1 MDKAKLVAGLA
12 SAFVLAS
19 AAPAAAQSL
28 APVGIWSLSES
39 SGTVAHDTVFN
50 HDPGTVQSGATS
62 TQGRFQ
68 GSLAFDGNN
77 GAVDVPNEPA
87 LEPANVTVSAW
98 VNSATRP
105 GNFRYVVVKG
115 ATGCIAG
122 SYGMYTGANGGLE
135 FYASSNGGLNY
146 SVSPDAGTSVW
157 DGKWHSVIGTFDS
170 STVRLYVDGKQVGSG
185 TPDTSA
191 ITYGLSSSNDLMIG
205 NYGGCSG
212 LGFSGR
218 IDEVKVFGRALGA
231 QEISLAVQASQWV
244 PSQLPGDLV
253 L

>member
-1 MDKAKLVAGLA
+1 MPTGERKD
-12 SAFVLAS
+12 
-19 AAPAAAQSL
+19 APACAVACLSRSSL
-28 APVGIWSLSES
+28 ICRTGGNIGHGQGKAGRWIGIRIRAGERCAGGRSVACAGRYLEPSLNES

-135 FYASSNGGLNY
+135 FYASSNGGL
-146 SVSPDAGTSVW
+146 
-157 DGKWHSVIGTFDS
+157 
-170 STVRLYVDGKQVGSG
+170 
-185 TPDTSA
+185 
-191 ITYGLSSSNDLMIG
+191 
-205 NYGGCSG
+205 
-212 LGFSGR
+212 
-218 IDEVKVFGRALGA
+218 
-231 QEISLAVQASQWV
+231 
-244 PSQLPGDLV
+244 
-253 L
+253 